1 MLINSRSVWAYVFT
15 LLSAYGGVCVGEEGH
30 VLDQRIADT
39 TPLTL
44 AMRIE
49 ACSTGRRFHHPVLT
63 AVPATTVAA
72 RR

>member
-1 MLINSRSVWAYVFT
+1 MRETVRED
-15 LLSAYGGVCVGEEGH
+15 EEPTTAEAPT

-49 ACSTGRRFHHPVLT
+49 ACSTGWRCHHPVLT
-63 AVPATTVAA
+63 AGAATTVAV
-72 RR
+72 RQ